1 MDNSRLKQEV
11 TWLYREMD
19 FMREKMMQQQE
30 VINLLLQKNGMGE
43 LVRNLNE
50 DKCEMDEIEDVKD
63 DKVLDRML
71 EQAADYDDRK
81 KIRSQLRTLKKTQ
94 DDNALAAAKKSDTN
108 SSDQV
113 TFQDKSLAS
122 PSNSSTSGQSNS
134 MSQSASASYS
144 AQKTISGPQGTTT
157 QSVNK
162 QASVQRSINYNHH
175 KNLTSPS
182 SNSSGHSNQI
192 SPGLVKQ
199 QSLPAQQQHNQ
210 PSTTTSNLPRNTIAN
225 TLAAQ
230 GSLKTTTT
238 SQSQQ
243 KTSSQSTSFN
253 HQNNTKVE
261 KFQSSQ
267 QSQQKMQQTVG
278 SRSSSVTRTQM
289 SSSTTTKTTKIN
301 AAQTAGAGLGLGA
314 GTPTVQRKQPTADL
328 TSAKRPETIS
338 KLNRVQSMPATQSS
352 EDKKKAFLAKLEA
365 NKPQR
370 KEMSKMEAARLM
382 FSKGSSSVSSAVA
395 PGSPTNKG
403 ASGLRRGSS
412 FVVPN
417 ATGVKALL
425 LKWVQQKTQGYQYVD
440 IVNFSSSWATG
451 MAFCALIHSF
461 FPDAFDYEKLSPL
474 NREANFE
481 LAFST
486 AQTRANADPLIDVE
500 DMMIMGNKPD
510 PKCIFCYVQS
520 LYNHLRR
527 FELKDQQQEGK

>member
-1 MDNSRLKQEV
+1 
-11 TWLYREMD
+11 
-19 FMREKMMQQQE
+19 
-30 VINLLLQKNGMGE
+30 
-43 LVRNLNE
+43 
-50 DKCEMDEIEDVKD
+50 
-63 DKVLDRML
+63 
-71 EQAADYDDRK
+71 
-81 KIRSQLRTLKKTQ
+81 
-94 DDNALAAAKKSDTN
+94 
-108 SSDQV
+108 
-113 TFQDKSLAS
+113 
-122 PSNSSTSGQSNS
+122 

-144 AQKTISGPQGTTT
+144 AQKTISGPQGTTA

-162 QASVQRSINYNHH
+162 QASVQRSVNYNHH

-199 QSLPAQQQHNQ
+199 QSLPAQQQQQQQQQQQNQ
-210 PSTTTSNLPRNTIAN
+210 PSHPTSNLPRNTIAN

-261 KFQSSQ
+261 KFHSSQ

-301 AAQTAGAGLGLGA
+301 AAAGTGVGA

-328 TSAKRPETIS
+328 AAAKRPETIS

-382 FSKGSSSVSSAVA
+382 FSKGSSSVSSAVV

-486 AQTRANADPLIDVE
+486 AQ
-500 DMMIMGNKPD
+500 
-510 PKCIFCYVQS
+510 
-520 LYNHLRR
+520 
-527 FELKDQQQEGK
+527 